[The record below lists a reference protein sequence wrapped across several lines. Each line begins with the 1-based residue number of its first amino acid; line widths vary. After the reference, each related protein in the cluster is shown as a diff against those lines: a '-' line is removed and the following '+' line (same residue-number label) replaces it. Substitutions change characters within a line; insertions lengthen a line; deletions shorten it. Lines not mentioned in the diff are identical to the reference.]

1 MGEDDLRYAELVDFL
16 AAGPTADQRVWA
28 AMLVLRTIETRGG
41 CSYRNHQRLTGVAC
55 ARAATR
61 SLLTATDVLS
71 PPERGLLLRAVL
83 VVPWTRVLRDTGL
96 SVRMPEIIGVLRKG
110 AGAPA
115 CLAAAQSVIER
126 GDDAVRRYPLDGL
139 LPEVRR
145 PGDGLVFEFD
155 AQQRRQL
162 GIPAGC
168 IEIDRLT
175 AAVQGFSGHAW
186 EANLRPLVA
195 WWLAAQAP
203 GKADRALRKLT
214 RALRADTKDEGARS
228 QLLGL
233 LDWMVEHPEHAGAC
247 EALDRAVE
255 ASHAAVRN
263 AGADLALAMGRD
275 HVLATLADRD
285 PNGSVRR
292 RAEKLLASGR
302 RKGTSGSRGDL
313 VE

>member
-96 SVRMPEIIGVLRKG
+96 SVRMPKIIGVLRKG

-115 CLAAAQSVIER
+115 CLAAAQTVIEQ
-126 GDDAVRRYPLDGL
+126 GDNAVRRYPLDGL

-155 AQQRRQL
+155 AQQKRQL
-162 GIPAGC
+162 GISTGR

-175 AAVQGFSGHAW
+175 AAVQGFSGCAW

-214 RALRADTKDEGARS
+214 RALRADTRDEGARA
-228 QLLGL
+228 QLLGV

-292 RAEKLLASGR
+292 RAEKLLR
-302 RKGTSGSRGDL
+302 NP
-313 VE
+313 